1 MTIFYNRANIIGHS
15 RKLPMLTYLIYKSL
29 GLRVFKL
36 YFMDYSRYTIRL
48 LNKKQVRQI
57 SRLLV
62 TIVVFEFLFFPIPI
76 LASQNNEPNGP
87 ADSLS
92 FSLDV
97 NDIQPR
103 DLAGERWSLR
113 MPASEIVVEEIIRRT
128 DEFSGR
134 LIRSSQHVITAY
146 NSDVAQCDDT
156 PCITANGFNVCE
168 HGIEDTVAANFL
180 PMGTKI
186 RIPDLFG
193 DRIFIVRDRMNR
205 RHQSRVDVWMKE
217 YKDAKQFGIKVATIE
232 VLK

>member
-1 MTIFYNRANIIGHS
+1 
-15 RKLPMLTYLIYKSL
+15 MLILIYKSL

-48 LNKKQVRQI
+48 LNRKQIRQV

-62 TIVVFEFLFFPIPI
+62 AIVVFEFLFFPMPI
-76 LASQNNEPNGP
+76 LASEKNEPVEL

-92 FSLDV
+92 FSLDLY
-97 NDIQPR
+97 DIQPR
-103 DLAGERWSLR
+103 DLIGERWSLR
-113 MPASEIVVEEIIRRT
+113 MPESEVLVEEIVRRT

-134 LIRSSQHVITAY
+134 LIKSSQHVITAY

-186 RIPDLFG
+186 RIPALFG

-205 RHQSRVDVWMKE
+205 RHQNRVDVWMKE
-217 YKDAKQFGIKVATIE
+217 YRDAKQFGVKVATIE
-232 VLK
+232 VIK